1 MARIAAAAIAALLLF
16 ATASH
21 AEIYR
26 WEDEA
31 GTVHFTDDVTNIP
44 EALRGKS
51 SVVIREAPDSGGPS
65 KPAEPD
71 RTRETFTAA
80 SPEDRQDATT
90 GGENEDPASLLE
102 QLKSKIAAKESFVK
116 MVEERQN
123 LVLNP
128 DRRRVL
134 NPGDL
139 ELYKKYQAELPRD
152 RERLRELE
160 LLTEPAR

>member
-1 MARIAAAAIAALLLF
+1 MARIATAAIAALLLF

-31 GTVHFTDDVTNIP
+31 GTVHFTDDITNIP

-51 SVVIREAPDSGGPS
+51 SVVIREAPDSGSPS
-65 KPAEPD
+65 RATEPD
-71 RTRETFTAA
+71 RARETSTPA
-80 SPEDRQDATT
+80 SPAEGEAATPD
-90 GGENEDPASLLE
+90 GESEDPASLVE
-102 QLKSKIAAKESFVK
+102 RLKSKIAAKESLVK
-116 MVEERQN
+116 MVEDRQN

-134 NPGDL
+134 DPGDM
-139 ELYKKYQAELPRD
+139 ELYRKYRAELPRD

-160 LLTEPAR
+160 LLIEPAR